1 MTNAGNKVGE
11 AFVDLKVNTSTL
23 TPGLEEGKVKVEQA
37 VDEIENKVVTGN
49 TNIAQ
54 SIQGSI
60 SKFTAFV
67 GSITAAVGAATLFYK
82 IGLKI
87 GEALFNA
94 NAEIDK
100 FNQKSADMFGD
111 PAGRAALLTEE
122 IERIGAKMD
131 KLRLKASDSF
141 DPLSDLFGVGFE
153 DRAAKLEERLKELR
167 EQRAKAI
174 EQEEARANQKR
185 REEEERIIAESADRQ
200 RKIAID
206 LAEGEIKLI
215 LEKGEA
221 LRKIEADI
229 AAAQS
234 DRIKAALEQERQ
246 AINEAFNLRLFR
258 LQQEED
264 AKIRALEEQQR
275 KEDEARREQERKAIE
290 SAERQAKALEK
301 ALTSALQSANNQTD
315 ALNGRL
321 TVAVEA
327 IESTVRNINANTIRS
342 RN

>member
-11 AFVDLKVNTSTL
+11 AFVDLKVNTETL
-23 TPGLEEGKVKVEQA
+23 SPGLEEGKVKVEQA

-49 TNIAQ
+49 KNIAQ

-60 SKFTAFV
+60 SKFTAFI
-67 GSITAAVGAATLFYK
+67 GSITAAIGVATLFFNV
-82 IGLKI
+82 GNKI
-87 GEALFNA
+87 GEALFKVNA
-94 NAEIDK
+94 QLDEFKQKTAELFTK
-100 FNQKSADMFGD
+100 
-111 PAGRAALLTEE
+111 P
-122 IERIGAKMD
+122 IERATLLQDEIVRLESELQ
-131 KLRLKASDSF
+131 KLRETSSTALTAFSTGDVQSD
-141 DPLSDLFGVGFE
+141 V
-153 DRAAKLEERLKELR
+153 RIR
-167 EQRAKAI
+167 
-174 EQEEARANQKR
+174 N
-185 REEEERIIAESADRQ
+185 EERIQARILELQKELQSAIIQGQRATRLEEDKLIEESAERQ